1 MQKLLKIGIDGNNI
15 TSISHEDKDG
25 VVTSITYKEKNASPR
40 LLGVFRDLG
49 TNLIEYYGVS
59 EISGILR
66 PLELSIAYK
75 GKEIDKVAM
84 SYILSPVIGERPVSF
99 KGILRSWLNPEDIAL
114 IELVQSLSIDLC
126 KPYGDQMPLLPLPL
140 IEAKREREMCLIGE

>member
-1 MQKLLKIGIDGNNI
+1 MKLLKIGIDGNNI
-15 TSISHEDKDG
+15 TSISYEDEDG
-25 VVTSITYKEKNASPR
+25 VVISISYKEKNASPR

-99 KGILRSWLNPEDIAL
+99 KSILRSWLKDEDVAL
-114 IELVQSLSIDLC
+114 IELVQSLAIDLC
-126 KPYGDQMPLLPLPL
+126 KPYGDQIPLLPLPL
-140 IEAKREREMCLIGE
+140 IEVKREHEMCLIGE